1 MYKIYIN
8 EKPILLMKTSELADV
23 PKDLVVHL
31 TSRYTG
37 KTRFLLN
44 HIDLM
49 EKTSEPGAVIIYS
62 ENYKQLWADFKS
74 LYHIIAA
81 AGGLVYNPEGNV
93 LAIQRMG
100 FWDLPKGKIEKQERK
115 KEAALREVKEETG
128 LTELHLDK
136 KIHLSYHTYR
146 DPFKDRRVLK
156 KTYWFRMFAP
166 DQNLVPQGEEGI
178 EKAVWISPEQ
188 LLLQRPIYNSIVD
201 VLLAVDR

>member
-128 LTELHLDK
+128 LTELH
-136 KIHLSYHTYR
+136 YHTYR